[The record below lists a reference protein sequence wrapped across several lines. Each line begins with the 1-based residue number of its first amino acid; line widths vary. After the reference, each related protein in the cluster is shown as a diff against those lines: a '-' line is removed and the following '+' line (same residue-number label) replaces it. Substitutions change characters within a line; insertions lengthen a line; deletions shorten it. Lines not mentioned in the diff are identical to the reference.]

1 MRFAITQSKAML
13 MCAAFIVFSS
23 SIVHAETRPTRQIP
37 SGEKA
42 KVTGTIVSRHGDV
55 VMVREKKSGDLVL
68 VNLFEDTKIE
78 RIKGHWEFSRHPRMD
93 VTAMVPGL
101 SVEAEG
107 VGNSKG
113 ELDTRRI
120 SFKPD
125 VFAIEIAA
133 EQQITANQEAAER
146 AQSTANRG
154 LNTAR
159 VAESAAKQAQSAADD
174 AQDAANEASV
184 DAQTAAE
191 LGVLDAAALQTINK
205 RVSELDDYE
214 TVAETSI
221 YFADDTAVL
230 HDASKKQLDQ
240 LADIATSL
248 DGYMIEIAGYA
259 SSPGSRKLNQKL
271 SEERAAAVAQ
281 YLRET
286 KEVPMRRILVPAGY
300 GATQLFG
307 SSADPEDR
315 PLDRRVDI
323 KVLVN
328 KALSRIP

>member
-1 MRFAITQSKAML
+1 VRFAITQSKAL
-13 MCAAFIVFSS
+13 LICAAFIVSSS
-23 SIVHAETRPTRQIP
+23 SIVHAETRPTHQIP

-78 RIKGHWEFSRHPRMD
+78 RIKGHWGFSRHPRMD

-133 EQQITANQEAAER
+133 EQQITASREATER
-146 AQSTANRG
+146 AQSTANKSLDRA
-154 LNTAR
+154 TA
-159 VAESAAKQAQSAADD
+159 AESAAEQAQSTADEAHETANQSLADAKTAADL
-174 AQDAANEASV
+174 AIV
-184 DAQTAAE
+184 DTT
-191 LGVLDAAALQTINK
+191 ALQIINK
-205 RVSELDDYE
+205 RVSELDDYK
-214 TVAETSI
+214 TIAEASI
-221 YFADDTAVL
+221 YFGNDQAVL
-230 HDASKKQLDQ
+230 DDGAKKQLDQ
-240 LADIATSL
+240 VAEIATSL

-259 SSPGSRKLNQKL
+259 STPGSRKLNQQL

-281 YLRET
+281 YLLET
-286 KEVPMRRILVPAGY
+286 KDVPMRRILVPAGY
-300 GATQLFG
+300 GATHLFA

-315 PLDRRVDI
+315 PLDHRVDI

-328 KALSRIP
+328 KALSQTP